1 MQNIEAVIVENNN
14 LDLGIMILKISLGIE
29 EI

>member
-1 MQNIEAVIVENNN
+1 MQNIEAGIVENNN